1 MNGKLFRLNSFKC
14 VLELTESECRSMH
27 LGNKL
32 KTFYITDDG
41 NTMNFHVFEMRIGM
55 AYSRPTKRPGTSWP
69 DSLLVEH
76 RVRSPVQA

>member
-1 MNGKLFRLNSFKC
+1 MFVLVNGPVLILKIIWFKLISFKC

-55 AYSRPTKRPGTSWP
+55 AYSRPT
-69 DSLLVEH
+69 
-76 RVRSPVQA
+76 